1 MKEKMNKT
9 YNVVHSNEKPTPQP
23 NRTNTKALIGLI
35 SDSTG
40 YLKGETEDILRG
52 LTDVLQDELQRGNS
66 VKIAGI
72 GVFSPK
78 VNPKRN
84 FTLPSGEQRVS
95 EGSMGVQFKADAFM
109 NRVVNEEQGD

>member
-1 MKEKMNKT
+1 MNKIL
-9 YNVVHSNEKPTPQP
+9 NETQSVMRSTPQP
-23 NRTNTKALIGLI
+23 NRTNTKALISLI

-66 VKIAGI
+66 VKLQGL

-78 VNPKRN
+78 VNSKRN

-109 NRVVNEEQGD
+109 NRVVNEGKGE

>member
-1 MKEKMNKT
+1 MNKT
-9 YNVVHSNEKPTPQP
+9 YNVVHSDEKPKVQP
-23 NRTNTKALIGLI
+23 NRINTKALISLI

-52 LTDVLQDELQRGNS
+52 LTDVLQDELQQGNS
-66 VKIAGI
+66 VKLQGL

-78 VNPKRN
+78 VNSKRN

-95 EGSMGVQFKADAFM
+95 EGSIGVHFKADAFM
-109 NRVVNEEQGD
+109 NRVVNEGQHE

>member
-1 MKEKMNKT
+1 MNK
-9 YNVVHSNEKPTPQP
+9 PTSQP
-23 NRTNTKALIGLI
+23 NRTNTRTLISLV

-66 VKIAGI
+66 VKLQGL

-78 VNPKRN
+78 VNSKRN

-109 NRVVNEEQGD
+109 NRAVNEGRTD